1 MNERTTTFVRD
12 EESQLAQRTD
22 AYLRDEYAL
31 AGVSV
36 YAQWLI
42 GIALYLFSRV
52 STPGYMS
59 VLLSGAAMTGIWAL
73 SRFLQRNADPEK
85 GVLRAYLGR
94 FGEKAAAAA
103 LAMCF
108 LTDAQLAFF
117 TLCAVMSEVLPDVN
131 TLWAALATA
140 LLTAFALKG
149 EPFALPRLS
158 RVLRWV
164 LLLFMAWPVIAALPQ
179 GNIGHLSPVLGM
191 GAGNI
196 LSGGLWLCGCAA
208 GACCPWL
215 LPQSAD
221 TGKAMQSGKRKGLGS
236 LLGGLFFSALF
247 ALLAAYLLPFYAL
260 ARPETAGWRLLIFS
274 TLSPSLIGWSL
285 MLWAVLFFLLL
296 ALSAGTSRAALLI
309 TSAAGREKPSSLLTA
324 VLLLMQV
331 PLSALNTDQSE
342 DILLRLAP
350 FRAVIVAAVLI
361 ALLAGYCIKTRRKGA
376 AA

>member
-1 MNERTTTFVRD
+1 MNKRTTTFVRD

-36 YAQWLI
+36 YVQWLI

-85 GVLRAYLGR
+85 GVLRACLGR
-94 FGEKAAAAA
+94 YGEKTASAA
-103 LAMCF
+103 LALCF
-108 LTDAQLAFF
+108 FADSQLAFF

-149 EPFALPRLS
+149 DPFALPRLS

-179 GNIGHLSPVLGM
+179 GNIGHLFPALGM

-309 TSAAGREKPSSLLTA
+309 ARAAGREKPSFLLTA
-324 VLLLMQV
+324 VLLFMQV
-331 PLSALNTDQSE
+331 PLSALNTDKGE
-342 DILLRLAP
+342 EILLNTAP
-350 FRAVIVAAVLI
+350 YRAVIVIAVLA
-361 ALLAGYCIKTRRKGA
+361 ALLAGYRIKARRKA
-376 AA
+376 AAV